1 MKRILGLGIALAL
14 GAAGLVAACRQ
25 SEGDR
30 CQVNAD
36 CGDELVCN
44 QATQMCAKRG
54 EEGGIDADVP
64 DPPMPDAALPDAPID
79 AAIDAAIDAPD
90 AM

>member
-1 MKRILGLGIALAL
+1 MKRVLGIGAALAF
-14 GAAGLVAACRQ
+14 AATALVAACRQ

-36 CGDELVCN
+36 CEDGLVCN
-44 QATQMCAKRG
+44 QATQTCAKTSG
-54 EEGGIDADVP
+54 GGIDADVP

-79 AAIDAAIDAPD
+79 AAIDAPD

>member
-1 MKRILGLGIALAL
+1 VTRVLGLAAALAL
-14 GAAGLVAACRQ
+14 AAAALVTACQQ

-36 CGDELVCN
+36 CEDGLVCN
-44 QATQMCAKRG
+44 QATQTCAKTSG
-54 EEGGIDADVP
+54 GGIDADVP

-79 AAIDAAIDAPD
+79 AMIDAPD